1 MSSEYQNTTNEQIAR
16 QAEADLNDHS
26 MSGHKASTRDPK
38 YGSDSAY
45 ESGVDASVKDRFP
58 GASVRYGTAATGGG
72 DNQDIP
78 VEEGGDLLRDQ
89 KRFTKARDFEG
100 PGGPETKEQIR
111 LSNEPGADDIRENLR
126 SL

>member
-1 MSSEYQNTTNEQIAR
+1 M
-16 QAEADLNDHS
+16 
-26 MSGHKASTRDPK
+26 
-38 YGSDSAY
+38 
-45 ESGVDASVKDRFP
+45 KDRFP

-89 KRFTKARDFEG
+89 KRYVFSSSPSFIPPMLISHLLSRFTKARDFEG

-111 LSNEPGADDIRENLR
+111 LSNEPGADGIRENLR